1 MEPVMESN
9 ETCDGIERKLTQ
21 KGPRSLILLEL
32 DIRSKILAKLETF

>member
-1 MEPVMESN
+1 MESN